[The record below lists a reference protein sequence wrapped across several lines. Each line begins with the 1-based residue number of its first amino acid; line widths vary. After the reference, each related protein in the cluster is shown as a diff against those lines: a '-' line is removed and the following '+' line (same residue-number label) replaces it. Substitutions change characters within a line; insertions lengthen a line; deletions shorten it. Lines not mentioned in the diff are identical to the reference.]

1 MSGISETIKALGPAR
16 LGMMGA
22 VMVGMILFFI
32 FITARLSNSDMTLLY
47 NNLEMNDTGAIAA
60 KLDQVNIPYQMG
72 ADGTS
77 ITVPSS
83 EVGRARMMLAEEG
96 LPESASMGYEI
107 FDNQSSFGTTDFVQN
122 INQVRALEGELSKT
136 ISTLDPV
143 RTARIHLVLPKRQLF
158 SRESQPATASVFVK
172 LRGSNTLNKEQ
183 ISAIQYMVAAAVP
196 QLKPTRVSI
205 VDESGKLLARGVD
218 EADDP
223 QGFFESNAEE
233 KRLKFEGRMSRMIE
247 DMVSEIVGFGKV
259 RANVTA
265 DLDFDRVS
273 TNSEIY
279 DPEGQVVRSTQIIE
293 ESAEENEADN
303 NQGVTVANNLP
314 GLAGA
319 PNAEAPFVGSR
330 NNRLEEVT
338 NYEITKRIENHVR
351 ESGEVNRLSVAVLV
365 DGVYTTDAEG
375 NRVYE
380 PRNEQQLEQIESL
393 VQSAI
398 GYDPSRGDT
407 IEVVNMQFVG
417 GDIIEEALPDTT
429 IMGFERADLLD
440 IAETVTLAIVALL
453 VVLLVL
459 QPLVNKLVE
468 GASEI
473 AGSMD
478 NELENMI
485 TSQLEQQKALS
496 APNLDDEDEGS
507 MINMDKVS
515 GRVKASSVQKV
526 NELVEKHPNETV
538 SVIRG
543 WMYQE

>member
-47 NNLEMNDTGAIAA
+47 NNLDMNDTGAIAA

>member
-47 NNLEMNDTGAIAA
+47 NNLDMNDTGAIAA

-365 DGVYTTDAEG
+365 DGVYTTDGEG